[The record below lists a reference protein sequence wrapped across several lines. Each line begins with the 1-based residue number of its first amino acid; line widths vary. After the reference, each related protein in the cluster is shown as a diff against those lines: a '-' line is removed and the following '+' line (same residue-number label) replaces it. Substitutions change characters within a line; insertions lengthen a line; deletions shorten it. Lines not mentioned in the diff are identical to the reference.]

1 MFNVKKY
8 LLQGFSEKECVSFNI
23 NKVLKYIKNCHVQI
37 NTLKG
42 IKCEHSDKKIISSYE
57 RYICKSKIQR
67 EATSIRVKNK
77 INYPII

>member
-1 MFNVKKY
+1 MCCIEYRIFILSKWLGKKEGKGKSKMFNVKKY

-42 IKCEHSDKKIISSYE
+42 IKCEHSDSFFF
-57 RYICKSKIQR
+57 
-67 EATSIRVKNK
+67 SI
-77 INYPII
+77 